1 MLVRTSKDEAITS
14 LKSGS
19 SDALVSIVPSAW
31 GGGRWRVARPERSP
45 MASSSTV
52 TRLLARL
59 RRRLARSISTMAGT
73 GSYAMALVSGPLAT
87 AMRL

>member
-1 MLVRTSKDEAITS
+1 
-14 LKSGS
+14 
-19 SDALVSIVPSAW
+19 
-31 GGGRWRVARPERSP
+31 

-59 RRRLARSISTMAGT
+59 RRRLARSMSTMAGT
-73 GSYAMALVSGPLAT
+73 GSYAMAVVSGPLAT